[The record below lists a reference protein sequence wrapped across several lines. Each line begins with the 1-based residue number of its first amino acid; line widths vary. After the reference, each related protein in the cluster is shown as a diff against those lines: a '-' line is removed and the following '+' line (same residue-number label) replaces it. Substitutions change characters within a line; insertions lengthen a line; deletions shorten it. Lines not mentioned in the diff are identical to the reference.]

1 MRLAIVGATG
11 LVGKTMIRV
20 LEEREPQLQ
29 PLSEI
34 VCLASMRSA
43 GSTVHYKGHALPVY
57 AVATDAFLD
66 VDYVLMATGSD
77 ISRIYSPAAI
87 ASGSVVI
94 DNSSAYR
101 MQEDVPLV
109 VPEVNPEDAPHHRG
123 LIANPN
129 CSTIQLVVALHPLSQ
144 AFGLRRVVVSTYQ
157 SITGAGQKGLD
168 HLQAE
173 VTATTPVRRIS
184 PHRLQYNTVFHSFP
198 AGSEDTE
205 EELKMQLETRKIMHA
220 PDLRIAATC
229 VRVPIIGGHGES
241 VALEFDRP
249 VEPEEAR
256 EVLRRAPGITV
267 LDDPSH
273 DLYPMPQSARD
284 HDDVFV
290 GRIRKDPSCDNG
302 LLMWVVADNL
312 RKGAATNAIQIL
324 ELLNHREKPQ
334 EQQHVA

>member
-11 LVGKTMIRV
+11 LVGKTMLRV

-29 PLSEI
+29 SITEI

-43 GSTVHYKGHALPVY
+43 GSTVLYKGQEHPVY
-57 AVATDAFLD
+57 ALTSDAFLD

-87 ASGSVVI
+87 ACGAVVI
-94 DNSSAYR
+94 DNSSAFR
-101 MQEDVPLV
+101 MDDGVPLV
-109 VPEVNPEDAPHHRG
+109 VPEVNPEDLRTHRG

-129 CSTIQLVVALHPLSQ
+129 CSTIQLVVAVHPLAK
-144 AFGLRRVVVSTYQ
+144 AFGLRRLVVSTYQ

-168 HLQAE
+168 HLEAE
-173 VTATTPVRRIS
+173 TAASTPVRRIS

-198 AGSEDTE
+198 KGSVDTE
-205 EELKMQLETRKIMHA
+205 EELKMQSETRKIMHA
-220 PDLRIAATC
+220 PTLRIAVTC

-249 VEPEEAR
+249 VDPDEAR
-256 EVLRRAPGITV
+256 TILQSTPGITV
-267 LDDPSH
+267 LDDPAR
-273 DLYPMPQSARD
+273 DLYPMPQSVRD
-284 HDDVFV
+284 HDDVFI

-324 ELLNHREKPQ
+324 EHLVNQR
-334 EQQHVA
+334 

>member
-11 LVGKTMIRV
+11 LVGKTMLRV
-20 LEEREPQLQ
+20 LEEREPQVQ
-29 PLSEI
+29 PITEI

-43 GSTVHYKGHALPVY
+43 GSTVHFKGHELPVY
-57 AVATDAFLD
+57 ALTTDAFLG
-66 VDYVLMATGSD
+66 VDYVLMATGSE
-77 ISRIYSPAAI
+77 ISRMYAPAAI
-87 ASGSVVI
+87 ASGAIVI
-94 DNSSAYR
+94 DNSSAHR
-101 MQEDVPLV
+101 TQEDVPLV
-109 VPEVNPEDAPHHRG
+109 VPEVNPEDLLHHHG

-129 CSTIQLVVALHPLSQ
+129 CSTIQLVVALHPLDT
-144 AFGLRRVVVSTYQ
+144 AFGLQRVVVSTYQ

-173 VTATTPVRRIS
+173 VEASNPLRRIS

-198 AGSEDTE
+198 SGSAETE
-205 EELKMQLETRKIMHA
+205 EEIKMQLETRRIMHR

-241 VALEFDRP
+241 IALEFDRP
-249 VEPEEAR
+249 VEPDEAR
-256 EVLRRAPGITV
+256 EVLRNAPGITV
-267 LDDPSH
+267 VDDPAH
-273 DLYPMPQSARD
+273 DRYPMPQSARD

-290 GRIRKDPSCDNG
+290 GRIRKDPSCDRG

-324 ELLNHREKPQ
+324 ELLSNPEK
-334 EQQHVA
+334 HDGA